1 MTATARARKPYTA
14 AQAVKHA
21 RCADHVAHAYT
32 STGFLCVAKM
42 PTAEE
47 TAARAVDMVTFADHL
62 AAVRAAHRPTLGPS
76 IDYGAS
82 HVGRNVLDGYTLRRR
97 LAAELGLAGA
107 DPEETAPEPVI
118 LADDAPR
125 PYGPFLAECQ
135 WSGGRHDRPDAKDG
149 PRGAILSCPRPPTGE
164 PAPFLVCD
172 HASADDMPCVL
183 GRYHSGAHV
192 AADSVRTVRAIV
204 DPAEHTHDRL
214 VARETARKA
223 SAAERRAAERDRL
236 AAAIGAPEPESA
248 LDDAAAS
255 AADAPPTFAPDPYA
269 AERAPAPTAPD
280 DLAAA
285 LAAVDPDTAAA
296 ILDGAAP
303 PLCER
308 PRGAPECG
316 PGIGWPHGT
325 HDVWPVSYAPT
336 APEPAPE
343 PPSGAPAPE
352 RGASAPTCERCGQT
366 FRRGG
371 SGAEWHRVNRPDC
384 AASRR
389 ASSAA

>member
-1 MTATARARKPYTA
+1 MTATKIRKPYTA

-21 RCADHVAHAYT
+21 RCADHVAHPYT
-32 STGFLCVAKM
+32 SSGFLCVAKM
-42 PTAEE
+42 PDSSGAVTVDSIA
-47 TAARAVDMVTFADHL
+47 TRAGEMIALADHL

-82 HVGRNVLDGYTLRRR
+82 HVGRTVLDGHTLRAR
-97 LAAELGLAGA
+97 LAAELGIV
-107 DPEETAPEPVI
+107 APDAP
-118 LADDAPR
+118 ADDAPDADHIAAAAAAPR
-125 PYGPFLAECQ
+125 AYGPFLAECQ

-149 PRGAILSCPRPPTGE
+149 PRGAILSCQRPPTAD
-164 PAPFLVCD
+164 PAPFLACE

-204 DPAEHTHDRL
+204 DPAEHSHDRL
-214 VARETARKA
+214 VAREAARKA
-223 SAAERRAAERDRL
+223 SAAERRAAEHDRL

-248 LDDAAAS
+248 LDDAAAV
-255 AADAPPTFAPDPYA
+255 
-269 AERAPAPTAPD
+269 
-280 DLAAA
+280 DLAE
-285 LAAVDPDTAAA
+285 PH
-296 ILDGAAP
+296 
-303 PLCER
+303 PL
-308 PRGAPECG
+308 
-316 PGIGWPHGT
+316 
-325 HDVWPVSYAPT
+325 
-336 APEPAPE
+336 APEPAPEPVQPPTDRPSAAPAPEPADTAPIQPPE